1 MGVTYHMVGV
11 FPALTLRHL
20 DWFELDPSIKTRG
33 MQRFPDHFSSLHR
46 LASLYALMM
55 RRFEEKEKLC
65 SNSSSYSQ
73 VGSPQFA
80 KCVSPPSLFSSSSAP
95 LLWMPTSTR
104 FDPLSSLANVLV
116 LVSFDPESL
125 LIFANAQKKR
135 EKQRRRE
142 LERQR
147 SYYRPRTSTTTR
159 YYFLCV
165 CLRVC
170 IFAVIAQDVSFI

>member
-1 MGVTYHMVGV
+1 M
-11 FPALTLRHL
+11 
-20 DWFELDPSIKTRG
+20 
-33 MQRFPDHFSSLHR
+33 
-46 LASLYALMM
+46 LMIH
-55 RRFEEKEKLC
+55 RFEEEDENV
-65 SNSSSYSQ
+65 SNLSSCSQ

-80 KCVSPPSLFSSSSAP
+80 KCVSPPSLFLSSSAP

-104 FDPLSSLANVLV
+104 FDLLSSLALSSLSNVLV

-125 LIFANAQKKR
+125 LIFANVQKKR

>member
-95 LLWMPTSTR
+95 LLWMHTSTR
-104 FDPLSSLANVLV
+104 FDPLFSFSLSLILILVLLVLVLSVLVLFVLV
-116 LVSFDPESL
+116 LVCALVVDAHFH
-125 LIFANAQKKR
+125 Q
-135 EKQRRRE
+135 
-142 LERQR
+142 
-147 SYYRPRTSTTTR
+147 
-159 YYFLCV
+159 V
-165 CLRVC
+165 
-170 IFAVIAQDVSFI
+170 